1 MESRKIYISGGST
14 YVMSLPKKWVVK
26 EELKAGDSLAVNI
39 QEGRLIIEPSDKYHE
54 PVSTEIRVSQ
64 LGSADALRRLLIA
77 NYLVGYDT
85 IHIELDKEPGKYREA
100 IGETLGY
107 LIGAEVLEDTGNRV
121 TVEVLLD
128 PNRMQTLQVLQRIHV
143 ICRSMLTDI
152 IAGLKRDDNSSMKE
166 VQTREKEVDKLY
178 FLVVRQLKS
187 AVRYHQVS
195 ERLGITNQR
204 DALGYRIV
212 VKSFERIA
220 DHLALIASNFSQGRG
235 GGWLQYGEFA
245 DLVDSIYKGAS
256 KSFFTSNKQTAEEV
270 FLDVRKCERQRGNI
284 LNELFRKK
292 TNVQD
297 TLAKRAVLESLS
309 RIANYSS
316 DIAEITI
323 NMSIKVP

>member
-1 MESRKIYISGGST
+1 MVEARKIYISGGST
-14 YVMSLPKKWVVK
+14 YVISLPKKWVVK

-39 QEGRLIIEPSDKYHE
+39 QEGRLVIEPSTKYHE

-64 LGSADALRRLLIA
+64 LSSADALGRLLIA

-85 IHIELDKEPGKYREA
+85 IHIKLDKESSKYRGA

-121 TVEVLLD
+121 TIEVLLD
-128 PNRMQTLQVLQRIHV
+128 PSRMQTLQVLQRMHV
-143 ICRSMLTDI
+143 ICRSMLNDI
-152 IAGLKRDDNSSMKE
+152 ISGLKSNDNSSMKD
-166 VQTREKEVDKLY
+166 VQAREKEVDKLY

-220 DHLALIASNFSQGRG
+220 DHLALIANTFSQ
-235 GGWLQYGEFA
+235 A
-245 DLVDSIYKGAS
+245 KG
-256 KSFFTSNKQTAEEV
+256 Q
-270 FLDVRKCERQRGNI
+270 
-284 LNELFRKK
+284 
-292 TNVQD
+292 
-297 TLAKRAVLESLS
+297 
-309 RIANYSS
+309 
-316 DIAEITI
+316 
-323 NMSIKVP
+323 